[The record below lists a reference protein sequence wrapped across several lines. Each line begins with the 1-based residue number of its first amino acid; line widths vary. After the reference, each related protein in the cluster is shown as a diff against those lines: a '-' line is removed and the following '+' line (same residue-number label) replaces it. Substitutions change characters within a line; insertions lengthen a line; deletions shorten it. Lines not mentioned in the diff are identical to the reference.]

1 MGLFSNIRRRYKS
14 AARYNQILK
23 VLLKYGFEDLVYY
36 LEEKKRYT
44 FLYRLV
50 PKSSRIHAAQYT
62 KWAKM
67 RLVCEELGPTFI
79 KFGQILSNRPDL
91 VPFELVFEL
100 EKLQDNVPPMPL
112 NVAKEVVEIELKDKV
127 ENLFAWFEPEPFASA
142 SMAQVHKVILH
153 SGKRAA
159 LKIQRPGIQDI
170 IFEDIK
176 VMYQIAEVLKKRIP
190 SIKSFD
196 PIGLVKNFE
205 ESILKELDFVNESI
219 NIQRFY
225 NNISEDHGIDQFA
238 DAPKVFQKYTTD
250 KVLAMEFKN
259 GIKIDHIE
267 KIKEKGFDTKV
278 TARRLAIS
286 YFKQIFE
293 YGFFHADPHPGNLLV
308 VPNGNICYLDFG
320 MMGSILPRDIE
331 IFGQLFISITNKD
344 VNKIIK
350 ALQKLSNNTP
360 VKDMRDFEFDINEF
374 VEKYYVRDVHDNEM
388 STVLLELKDII
399 IEHGLKVPT
408 HFYLFAR
415 SLVTIEGVIEKLD
428 PDLEQFEL
436 VTPFLSKSVSKNY
449 DPLKM
454 GKKALNAIYEINKY
468 MEEFP
473 NDLKNA
479 IRKINTGQIKVD
491 LTHQGI
497 DPMVHT
503 IQRVTKQLV
512 STFIMV
518 ALIIGSSLFI
528 INDVQPL
535 WKGISVL
542 GILGIILAGIIGIG
556 MVKDLRKGDHDSYWK
571 TFEK

>member
-1 MGLFSNIRRRYKS
+1 
-14 AARYNQILK
+14 
-23 VLLKYGFEDLVYY
+23 
-36 LEEKKRYT
+36 
-44 FLYRLV
+44 
-50 PKSSRIHAAQYT
+50 
-62 KWAKM
+62 M

-100 EKLQDNVPPMPL
+100 EKLQDNVPPMP
-112 NVAKEVVEIELKDKV
+112 VDSAKEVVEEELNDKV
-127 ENLFAWFEPEPFASA
+127 ENLFAWFEPKPFASA
-142 SMAQVHKVILH
+142 SMAQVHKVILK

-176 VMYQIAEVLKKRIP
+176 VMYNIAEVLEKRIP

-205 ESILKELDFVNESI
+205 ESIIKELDFINESI

-225 NNISEDHGIDQFA
+225 NNLDEDHGADQFA
-238 DAPKVFQKYTTD
+238 DAPMVYQKYTTG
-250 KVLAMEFKN
+250 KILAMEFKN
-259 GIKIDHIE
+259 GIKIDHLE
-267 KIKEKGFDTKV
+267 KLKKKEFDTKII
-278 TARRLAIS
+278 ARRLTIS

-331 IFGQLFISITNKD
+331 IFGQLFISITQKD

-350 ALQKLSNNTP
+350 ALQNLSNNEP
-360 VKDMRDFEFDINEF
+360 VKDMRALEFDINEF

-388 STVLLELKDII
+388 STILLELKNII
-399 IEHGLKVPT
+399 IQHGLKVPT

-415 SLVTIEGVIEKLD
+415 SLITIEGVIEKLD
-428 PDLEQFEL
+428 SNLEQFEL

-449 DPLKM
+449 DPIKM

-512 STFIMV
+512 STFLMI
-518 ALIIGSSLFI
+518 ALIIGSSLLI
-528 INDVQPL
+528 INDIEPL
-535 WKGISVL
+535 WKGYSVL
-542 GILGIILAGIIGIG
+542 GLIGVMVAVILGIG
-556 MVKDLRKGDHDSYWK
+556 MIRDLRKGDHDNYWK